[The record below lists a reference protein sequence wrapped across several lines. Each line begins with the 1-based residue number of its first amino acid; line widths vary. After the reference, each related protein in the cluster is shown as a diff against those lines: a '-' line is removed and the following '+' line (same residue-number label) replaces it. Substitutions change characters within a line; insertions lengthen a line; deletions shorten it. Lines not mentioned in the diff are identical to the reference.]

1 MIAVKYLHVCVAFLK
16 QVWSSIHHALSI
28 VTWPSRVGSNVALAP
43 PETVPAA
50 PSVPPEPTVAED
62 TLVPIAAHLEYLG
75 YELRLDPE
83 GWSHARHP
91 YRYSFH
97 LRRFPQGVRLDCT
110 VDIGAAIGNS
120 RVAWLEFVNA
130 ANERGLIAQFS
141 LFEDK
146 VGRHVVRMC
155 AFVSGAYSRAAFAIA
170 MDMWHDDLDIVRR
183 KPEFRQERDAGEC
196 DDVAVTV
203 N

>member
-1 MIAVKYLHVCVAFLK
+1 MIPSRIATCVARFWK
-16 QVWSSIHHALSI
+16 PFWSSIRQALPV
-28 VTWPSRVGSNVALAP
+28 VTWPSRVGSNLALAAQGTGP
-43 PETVPAA
+43 PAA
-50 PSVPPEPTVAED
+50 PVLPELPAAED
-62 TLVPIAAHLEYLG
+62 ALALTAAHLEYLG
-75 YELRLDPE
+75 YEVRLDPE